1 MPKIEKSNPSQRGP
15 LPKNLHFTKGKISF
29 LKIFYCGPS
38 RTIREQVSKTKIGFT
53 FQTKKRP
60 HFSPNLNIVKKAASL
75 SAKTN
80 MNSYLG
86 LEDVRFIYL
95 KYFPQWLL
103 PYLSSKIFTI
113 LKITLPPVL
122 LRPHSKQ
129 VASIDTHFKSL
140 MNSENQRFLL
150 AKIIAFDILAK
161 S

>member
-1 MPKIEKSNPSQRGP
+1 MFCTGIDYLNLKKRRKKMPKIEKSNPSQRGP

-122 LRPHSKQ
+122 LRPHSK
-129 VASIDTHFKSL
+129 
-140 MNSENQRFLL
+140 
-150 AKIIAFDILAK
+150 
-161 S
+161 